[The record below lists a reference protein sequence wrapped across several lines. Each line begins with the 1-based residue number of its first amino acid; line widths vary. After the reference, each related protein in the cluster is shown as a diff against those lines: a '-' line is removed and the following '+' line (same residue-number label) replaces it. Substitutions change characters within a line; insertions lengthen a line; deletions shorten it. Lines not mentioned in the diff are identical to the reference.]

1 MCAPRDPLAVMTSG
15 GLPGAA
21 EVYQDQRATLVG
33 RVSEAGSATGQFL
46 AKFGGVEN
54 EQARSA
60 EERPC
65 AVSAVGAARCRW
77 AVLVH
82 LKNAIPNPC
91 AVLESVK
98 QMCRMRM
105 SMLPLTDKRVSKRLL
120 VEHGPGD
127 L

>member
-21 EVYQDQRATLVG
+21 EVYQDQRATTWWVEY
-33 RVSEAGSATGQFL
+33 RAGSATGQV

>member
-33 RVSEAGSATGQFL
+33 RVQRL
-46 AKFGGVEN
+46 AARQANCLKFGGVEN

-91 AVLESVK
+91 AFLESVK